1 MLCIG
6 SCKVDEKK
14 GKNQQYMILKNI
26 LLVVKNIERSKEFY
40 QKLFGLT
47 VMNDFGEKVIFSG
60 GLVLQEQNI
69 WEQVIGAETISGG
82 NNSELYFETSDMDT
96 FLEKLKNSE
105 FEIHYVNELTEYP
118 KDRRV
123 VRILDLD
130 CHIIEIG
137 EAWNIRG

>member
-1 MLCIG
+1 
-6 SCKVDEKK
+6 
-14 GKNQQYMILKNI
+14 MILKNI
-26 LLVVKNIERSKEFY
+26 LLVVKDIERSKVFY

-69 WEQVIGAETISGG
+69 WEQVIGAEAISGG
-82 NNSELYFETSDMDT
+82 NNSELYFETSDMDI

-105 FEIHYVNELTEYP
+105 FEIRYVNEPTEYP

-130 CHIIEIG
+130 FHIIEVG
-137 EAWNIRG
+137 EIWNVKG

>member
-1 MLCIG
+1 
-6 SCKVDEKK
+6 
-14 GKNQQYMILKNI
+14 MILKNV
-26 LLVVKNIERSKEFY
+26 LLVVKNIENAKAFY

-47 VMNDFGEKVIFSG
+47 IINDFGEKVIFSG

-69 WEQVIGAETISGG
+69 WKQVIGADKIHGG
-82 NNSELYFETSDMDT
+82 NNSELYFETSDMDA

-105 FEIHYVNELTEYP
+105 FEIHSVNESTEYP

-130 CHIIEIG
+130 GHIIEIG